1 MGEIMSKWSKGMKIL
16 IDSQTGSGKSFFVQ
30 NTIYDYCKMN
40 DMKCLLLSNR
50 NLLREQNRKHLS
62 NKEDVF
68 TIRNYQDL
76 ETKVVNGMEFDELVQ
91 KFEFIVFDE
100 CHAPFADSF
109 FNCRTDSLLK
119 GFTDE
124 YPDKII
130 LFLTATPQNLIFFYE
145 SIGKEF
151 DLNYPSDIDYSYV
164 EKLRMFGKKDSVESI
179 LQNLDYT
186 EKAIYFSNTTKEAY
200 AMSMFKF
207 DDSAFICAE
216 GNKEHG
222 RDSNK
227 EVVRQIAENDSF
239 EPKILCTTKVL
250 DNGVNIVDSEVK
262 TIIIESSDP
271 INIIQSLGRKRIT
284 GENEKIKV
292 YIKDVPY
299 HILKKKKE
307 AMEKIVETAL
317 FLREKGKEEFQQ
329 HYRKSSF
336 DSVVDNAGG
345 ENPAKF
351 YAAAYMIM
359 VYKEMMKLGFERYIK
374 KLLNYSDEIKSSDEE
389 FKKKSFLEIIES
401 YSGRKLFEEE
411 RMEFRRKLI
420 NFVYMPKKR
429 INYKRMGMGII
440 NSHLESF
447 NIPYYV
453 ISRQET
459 SGERR
464 KDTYWILSQI
474 PDFVSEE
481 ENLEKE

>member
-1 MGEIMSKWSKGMKIL
+1 
-16 IDSQTGSGKSFFVQ
+16 
-30 NTIYDYCKMN
+30 
-40 DMKCLLLSNR
+40 
-50 NLLREQNRKHLS
+50 
-62 NKEDVF
+62 
-68 TIRNYQDL
+68 
-76 ETKVVNGMEFDELVQ
+76 
-91 KFEFIVFDE
+91 
-100 CHAPFADSF
+100 
-109 FNCRTDSLLK
+109 
-119 GFTDE
+119 
-124 YPDKII
+124 
-130 LFLTATPQNLIFFYE
+130 
-145 SIGKEF
+145 
-151 DLNYPSDIDYSYV
+151 
-164 EKLRMFGKKDSVESI
+164 MFGKKDSVESI

-250 DNGVNIVDSEVK
+250 DNGVNIVDPDVK
-262 TIIIESSDP
+262 TIVIESSDP

-351 YAAAYMIM
+351 YAASYMIM
-359 VYKEMMKLGFERYIK
+359 VYKEMMKLGFEKYIK

-481 ENLEKE
+481 ETVEKE